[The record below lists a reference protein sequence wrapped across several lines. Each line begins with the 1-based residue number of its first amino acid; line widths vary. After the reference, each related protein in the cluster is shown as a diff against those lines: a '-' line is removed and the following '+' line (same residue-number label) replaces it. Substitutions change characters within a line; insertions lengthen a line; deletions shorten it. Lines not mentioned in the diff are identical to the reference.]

1 MNIDAI
7 IVLAVLL
14 AVEFFNAKRID
25 KLLARQ
31 WKTEDNVRRLNEL
44 VGLLKDQEA
53 ASEK

>member
-1 MNIDAI
+1 MSIDAI
-7 IVLAVLL
+7 MVLAVLL

-25 KLLARQ
+25 RLVDRQ
-31 WKTEDNVRRLNEL
+31 RKTEDNVRRLNEL